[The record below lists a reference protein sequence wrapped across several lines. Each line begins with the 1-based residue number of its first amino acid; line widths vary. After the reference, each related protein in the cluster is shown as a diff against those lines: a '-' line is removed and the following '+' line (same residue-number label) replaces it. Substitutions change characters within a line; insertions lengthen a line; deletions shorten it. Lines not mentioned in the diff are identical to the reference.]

1 MESFHGRLETGDG
14 EYTVTVT
21 VDSEWIRIG
30 SGSRKVGAWN
40 LSDVRVDRPSVF
52 RFTLATQD
60 TTFTFRPEDPAAFA
74 AAVPVVVDLRPK
86 SRFGLGDRVKAAKAE
101 MSASAAGRTGEAVR
115 S

>member
-1 MESFHGRLETGDG
+1 MESFHGKLETGDG

-21 VDSEWIRIG
+21 VDSDWMRIG

-40 LSDVRVDRPSVF
+40 LTDVRVERPSVF
-52 RFTLATQD
+52 RFTLATPG

-74 AAVPVVVDLRPK
+74 AAVPLVVDLRPK

-101 MSASAAGRTGEAVR
+101 MSASADHRPGEAVR